1 MEGRDWSSNTILMS
15 RAARMA
21 SACHDSPF
29 REFVPRPRGPGRSSR
44 LGGRTWRAAGRGA
57 MRGAMLDGRYELVER
72 LGRGAMGQVWG
83 ARDKRM
89 QRDVA
94 VKLVTALPRLGEHE
108 TFLRFQREIRSA
120 AGLPGRH
127 TVIAHDCGE
136 ADVDGERALYM
147 VMERL
152 TGRTLSDAVV
162 EQRPHWTQAVDWG
175 RQVAQ
180 ALDAAHGQGI
190 VHRDIKP
197 DNIMFAGD
205 GDLKVLDFG
214 IAKFLG
220 DTVLVSGLTG
230 TGVVM
235 GTLLYMSPEQARG
248 ERSVDH
254 RTDLYSFGCVL
265 YFMLTGR
272 PPLVADN
279 QFAQMH
285 LIAVGQVEPPHLL
298 NPEIPAGLS
307 ALVMHL
313 LAREPD
319 ARPAA
324 AREVVD
330 RLAGLEGRPVSLPSA
345 AHPVDADALVE
356 EARRAAE
363 RHLRLAESA
372 AEQVRDDAE
381 AYASQLRAEAQKDA
395 QSKREEADA
404 LFEETRAKAAQA
416 AADFE
421 TNLAKRREQS
431 ERDVAARQTKSEK
444 RLAEIEHRAE
454 QLRLEA
460 EKLRVDAERRARQ
473 TVETAQRH
481 AVDIVAAADARA
493 ERILGLD
500 TLSTLRET
508 VAAILADS
516 KFTPVGGLVEQRA
529 AILGQLSELKDALS
543 ALPTAQVRPNPYEG
557 DYAQQK

>member
-1 MEGRDWSSNTILMS
+1 
-15 RAARMA
+15 
-21 SACHDSPF
+21 
-29 REFVPRPRGPGRSSR
+29 
-44 LGGRTWRAAGRGA
+44 

-136 ADVDGERALYM
+136 ADLDGERALYM

-152 TGRTLSDAVV
+152 TGRTLADAVF
-162 EQRPHWTQAVDWG
+162 ERRPHWTRAVGWG

-248 ERSVDH
+248 EQSVDH

-298 NPEIPAGLS
+298 NPEVPAELS
-307 ALVMHL
+307 ALVMRL

-319 ARPAA
+319 ARPGA

-330 RLAGLEGRPVSLPSA
+330 QLAALEERPASVPSG
-345 AHPVDADALVE
+345 AHAVDADAIRE
-356 EARRAAE
+356 EALRAAQQH
-363 RHLRLAESA
+363 RALAESA
-372 AEQVRDDAE
+372 AQQVRDDVE
-381 AYASQLRAEAQKDA
+381 AYAEERKAEAENEGVRIVERAKSEASRLRAEAQTDVRL
-395 QSKREEADA
+395 KREEADA
-404 LFEETRAKAAQA
+404 LFEETRAKAARA

-431 ERDVAARQTKSEK
+431 ERDLATRQAKAQQ

-473 TVETAQRH
+473 VVATAMRQ
-481 AVDIVAAADARA
+481 AEDIVADANA
-493 ERILGLD
+493 KTDRIQGLD
-500 TLSTLRET
+500 AFSDLRET

-529 AILGQLSELKDALS
+529 AILDRLSDLHDAL
-543 ALPTAQVRPNPYEG
+543 AVRPTPQSHPDPYTG
-557 DYAQQK
+557 TQAF